1 MMFYSVVQL
10 MHIELNVKFVW
21 QFQYLLLYIQYTIAV
36 CMVIVLAIDSSSL
49 YCM

>member
-10 MHIELNVKFVW
+10 MHIECEICLAISVFVA
-21 QFQYLLLYIQYTIAV
+21 LIQYTIAV
-36 CMVIVLAIDSSSL
+36 CMVMVLAIDSIVL